1 MGFIRR
7 GGKASK
13 AAKQTV
19 RYWGIQPADPV
30 ITSVVRVGVSYL
42 SGDYDVYFNPG
53 SGVGSAASSYTITA
67 SNATYGDRTFTA
79 TTSPYRVTGLRSGAS
94 WTFTIKANA
103 TIGQSNT
110 NVSSGTTSGG
120 STNVTGLPG
129 KPSAPSAS
137 SPSNVSY
144 DTVSWSAPENG
155 GSAITEYNWESNDG
169 KSGTTSST
177 SVNVNQEGGT
187 SQAYRVRAA
196 NVDGYGEWSDY
207 SSTTT
212 TFSFVPFS
220 VFGFSPFGVFG
231 FSPFGVFG
239 FSPFGVF
246 GFSPF
251 GVFGFSP
258 FGVFG
263 FSPFGFSPFG
273 VFGFSPFGFS
283 PFGFTSCVHE
293 DTLVSVVGEGN
304 TYQLKAAKDVQPGDE
319 IWAADFAEMTDENF
333 VAPNEWTSA
342 TLTNVNVIH
351 TTLVS
356 KTPVTKTTYMTVNG
370 DQTKKFSLNQPLLTK
385 RSGTYFFLTSG
396 SLEVGDTLVS
406 YDYNSNS
413 IVEIPVT
420 SVDVIED
427 EVTVYRFDCEDLDSF
442 IAGDLICHN
451 LRKY

>member
-1 MGFIRR
+1 MGIIRR
-7 GGKASK
+7 GGKAGKS
-13 AAKQTV
+13 AKQTT
-19 RYWGIQPADPV
+19 RYWGIAPSQPT
-30 ITSVVRVGVSYL
+30 ITQVTRVGVSYL
-42 SGDYDVYFNPG
+42 SGDYDVYFVPG
-53 SGVGSAASSYTITA
+53 TGVGATASSFTITA
-67 SNATYGDRTFTA
+67 SNSYYGDRTFTA
-79 TTSPYRVTGLRSGAS
+79 TSSPYRVTGLRSGAT
-94 WTFTIKANA
+94 WTFKIKANA
-103 TIGQSNT
+103 TISQSQT
-110 NVSSGTTSGG
+110 NVESGEASGG
-120 STNVTGLPG
+120 SQDVAGLPG

-155 GSAITEYNWESNDG
+155 GSAIIDYQWESNDG

-177 SVNVNQEGGT
+177 SVNVDQEGGT
-187 SQAYRVRAA
+187 AQAYRVRAR
-196 NVDGYGEWSDY
+196 NTDGYGEWSDY

-231 FSPFGVFG
+231 FSP
-239 FSPFGVF
+239 F

-283 PFGFTSCVHE
+283 PFSVFGFSPFAFSGCIHE
-293 DTLVSVVGEGN
+293 DTMISVVGENN
-304 TYQLKAAKDVQPGDE
+304 TYTLKPAKDVNPGDKL
-319 IWAADFAEMTDENF
+319 WAANFNEMVDENY
-333 VAPNEWTSA
+333 TSPDQWNSESLSNIA
-342 TLTNVNVIH
+342 VIE

-356 KTPVTKTTYMTVNG
+356 KTPVTKTSYMVING
-370 DQTKKFSLNQPLLTK
+370 DQAKKFSLNQPILTK

-396 SLEVGDTLVS
+396 SLEIGDILIS
-406 YDYNSNS
+406 YDYGQHSA
-413 IVEIPVT
+413 VEVPVT
-420 SVDVIED
+420 SIDVVEE
-427 EVTVYRFDCEDLDSF
+427 EVTVYRFDCEELDSF
-442 IAGDLICHN
+442 IAADLICHN

>member
-1 MGFIRR
+1 MGIIRR
-7 GGKASK
+7 GGKAGKS
-13 AAKQTV
+13 AKQTT
-19 RYWGIQPADPV
+19 RYWGIAPSQPT
-30 ITSVVRVGVSYL
+30 ITQVTRVGVSYL
-42 SGDYDVYFNPG
+42 SGDYDVYFVPG
-53 SGVGSAASSYTITA
+53 TGVGATASSFTITA
-67 SNATYGDRTFTA
+67 NNPTYGARTFTA
-79 TTSPYRVTGLRSGAS
+79 TSSPYRVTGLRSGAT
-94 WTFTIKANA
+94 WTFAIKANA
-103 TIGQSNT
+103 TISQSQT
-110 NVSSGTTSGG
+110 NVESGESSGG
-120 STNVTGLPG
+120 SQDVAGLPG

-137 SPSNVSY
+137 SPSSVSY

-155 GSAITEYNWESNDG
+155 GTAITGYQWESSDG
-169 KSGTTSST
+169 KSGTTSNT
-177 SVNVNQEGGT
+177 SVNVDQEAG
-187 SQAYRVRAA
+187 SAQQYRVRAQ
-196 NVDGYGEWSDY
+196 NSDGYGEWSDY
-207 SSTTT
+207 SSSTK

-220 VFGFSPFGVFG
+220 VFG

-283 PFGFTSCVHE
+283 PFSFTACVHE
-293 DTLVSVVGEGN
+293 DTLVSVVGENN
-304 TYQLKAAKDVQPGDE
+304 TYQLMPAKDVQPGSQ

-333 VAPNEWTSA
+333 MAPNEWTSPS
-342 TLTNVNVIH
+342 LTNINVIH

-370 DQTKKFSLNQPLLTK
+370 DQAKKFSLNQPILTK

-406 YDYNSNS
+406 YDYNSNG

-420 SVDVIED
+420 SVDIHEE

>member
-1 MGFIRR
+1 MGIIRR
-7 GGKASK
+7 GGKAGKS
-13 AAKQTV
+13 AKQTT
-19 RYWGIQPADPV
+19 RYWGIAPSQPT
-30 ITSVVRVGVSYL
+30 ITQVTRVGVSYL
-42 SGDYDVYFNPG
+42 SGDYDVYFVPG
-53 SGVGSAASSYTITA
+53 TGVGATASSFTITA
-67 SNATYGDRTFTA
+67 NNPTYGARTFTA
-79 TTSPYRVTGLRSGAS
+79 TSSPYRVTGLRSGAT
-94 WTFTIKANA
+94 WTFAIKANA
-103 TIGQSNT
+103 TISQSQT
-110 NVSSGTTSGG
+110 NVESGESSGG
-120 STNVTGLPG
+120 SHDVAGLPG

-155 GSAITEYNWESNDG
+155 GTAIIDYQWESNDG

-177 SVNVNQEGGT
+177 SVNVSQEAGT
-187 SQAYRVRAA
+187 AQAYRVRAR
-196 NVDGYGEWSDY
+196 NTDGYGEWSDY
-207 SSTTT
+207 SSSTT

-258 FGVFG
+258 FG
-263 FSPFGFSPFG
+263 FSPFAFSG
-273 VFGFSPFGFS
+273 
-283 PFGFTSCVHE
+283 CVHE

-304 TYQLKAAKDVQPGDE
+304 TYQLVPAKDVQPGTE
-319 IWAADFAEMTDENF
+319 VWAANFAEMTDENF
-333 VAPNEWTSA
+333 ISPTEWTSGS
-342 TLTNVNVIH
+342 LSNVEVIH

-356 KTPVTKTTYMTVNG
+356 KTPVTKTTYMTVNQ
-370 DQTKKFSLNQPLLTK
+370 DQSKKFSLNQPILTK
-385 RSGTYFFLTSG
+385 RNGTYFFLTSG
-396 SLEVGDTLVS
+396 SIEIGDILVS
-406 YDYNSNS
+406 YSYNSNS

-420 SVDVIED
+420 SVDVHEE

>member
-239 FSPFGVF
+239 FSPFG
-246 GFSPF
+246 
-251 GVFGFSP
+251 
-258 FGVFG
+258 
-263 FSPFGFSPFG
+263 FSPFG